1 VSDPL
6 SIPAPGCGLAR
17 VVTTTRNGPHPPGW
31 KFKFLL
37 DSCGGMVFETGI
49 RQFRMA
55 MAMVNGRRIKPQ
67 LIRQLI
73 TDADATLREF
83 GSPGDD
89 VNQLLDGPFAD
100 LDTRTHFQTQGVR
113 RTARRLATR
122 SPFYAERFA
131 RAGFDPNKADLE
143 SITTVIPTTK
153 SDLVATPARFL
164 CRDAP
169 PYLSTRTTGTTGTP
183 AEIWLS
189 GYEAELWPAMAAL
202 SGLLRNEINHTD
214 CLQIN
219 LSSRATAAVQH
230 DIEVC
235 RLVGARSRALGL
247 VPVAQSI
254 DSLLD
259 DQHPATILGTYPSY
273 LARLVTAARQRG
285 LGPNDFSLRRIDVA
299 GELLS
304 RAVATA
310 AHDTFGV
317 HPSDT
322 FAMTE
327 VLPMSGRTCSHD
339 HLHLDLNMGLVE
351 VITLDGTGP
360 AAPGQLGTMV
370 VTPFFPYRDC
380 MPVFRY
386 DTCDVV
392 RRLPDERLTCNLA
405 GIPALSHILGKTN
418 QLLATARG
426 LVTPRDII
434 EVLEQLPAQP
444 WPAQYRAASHDGVL
458 HLTVPSPTMAGTR
471 IADVTAAFADR
482 GIDCLLEVT
491 DDAEPLRHVRADLV
505 EATFT
510 ADRIPVGV

>member
-1 VSDPL
+1 
-6 SIPAPGCGLAR
+6 
-17 VVTTTRNGPHPPGW
+17 
-31 KFKFLL
+31 
-37 DSCGGMVFETGI
+37 MFETGI

-55 MAMVNGRRIKPQ
+55 MAMVNGRRIKPHLIQQ
-67 LIRQLI
+67 LIA
-73 TDADATLREF
+73 DADATLREF

-100 LDTRTHFQTQGVR
+100 TDTRTHFQTQGVR
-113 RTARRLATR
+113 RTARRLAAR
-122 SPFYAERFA
+122 SPFYAERFT
-131 RAGFDPNKADLE
+131 RAGLDPRKADLA
-143 SITTVIPTTK
+143 SITTVQPTTK
-153 SDLVATPARFL
+153 ADLVNHTEQFL
-164 CRDAP
+164 CPDSP

-189 GYEAELWPAMAAL
+189 RYEAELWPAMAAL

-247 VPVAQSI
+247 VPVDQSL

-259 DQHPATILGTYPSY
+259 ANNPATILGTYPSY
-273 LARLVTAARQRG
+273 LARLITAARRRG
-285 LGPNDFSLRRIDVA
+285 LGPDDFSLRRIDVA

-304 RAVATA
+304 NAVASA
-310 AHDTFGV
+310 AHATFGV

-327 VLPMSGRTCSHD
+327 VLPVSGRTCD
-339 HLHLDLNMGLVE
+339 LGHLHVDLNMGLVE
-351 VITLDGTGP
+351 VIALDGTGP
-360 AAPGQLGTMV
+360 AAPGEIGTMV

-386 DTCDVV
+386 DTQDVV
-392 RRLPDERLTCNLA
+392 RRLDDEPLTCNLA
-405 GIPALSHILGKTN
+405 GIPALSHILGKAN
-418 QLLATARG
+418 QLLTTGAG

-434 EVLEQLPAQP
+434 EVLEQLPSQP
-444 WPAQYRAASHDGVL
+444 WPAQFRAGTRGDAL
-458 HLTVPSPTMAGTR
+458 HLTVPSTTLVGTTT
-471 IADVTAAFADR
+471 ADITRRFADR
-482 GIDCLLEVT
+482 GIDTVIEVA
-491 DDAEPLRHVRADLV
+491 DGHAPLRHVRADLA
-505 EATFT
+505 ETTFT
-510 ADRIPVGV
+510 VDRTHAGV